1 MGIVWNELMTTGVPE
16 LDEQRRSLIAALNN
30 LAEAMS
36 AGKGRDEIGKILAF
50 TGEYAQKHF
59 RAEER
64 YFEKYH
70 CPANAENKR
79 EHQRFVNRFTE
90 LMSVFQRTGADF
102 KFINSVYKELSDWLL
117 HHILGI
123 DITLR
128 PYVQKSA

>member
-1 MGIVWNELMTTGVPE
+1 
-16 LDEQRRSLIAALNN
+16 
-30 LAEAMS
+30 MS
-36 AGKGRDEIGKILAF
+36 AGKGRGEIGNILAF